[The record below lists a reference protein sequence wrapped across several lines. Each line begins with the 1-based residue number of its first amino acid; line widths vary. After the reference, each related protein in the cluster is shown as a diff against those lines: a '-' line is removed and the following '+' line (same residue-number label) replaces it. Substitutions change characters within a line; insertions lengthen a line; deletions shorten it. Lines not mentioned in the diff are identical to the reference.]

1 VTSHPLAE
9 RYDGIWDAAAPE
21 VRAGRVSL
29 DDWALRKHEDARRG
43 VTLLARPAPSVAE
56 RLAGLVD
63 ELRAIEPSQYYHPR
77 ADLHFTMLSLF
88 TATADY
94 APYLAHVDDYRA
106 AVEEAIDGVPPF
118 AIDVLGVTLSAGAV
132 LAQGFPRDDTLERL
146 RARLRAALAARG
158 LGATLDQRYRLHTA
172 HVTLV
177 RFVRPLRA
185 PAAFVEALAAARER
199 ALGASRVAP
208 LELVLGDWFSSKE
221 HERAL
226 GAFVL
231 QPSAKGATRGA

>member
-9 RYDGIWDAAAPE
+9 RYDDIWSAGAPE
-21 VRAGRVSL
+21 VRAGRASL

-43 VTLLARPAPSVAE
+43 VTLLARPAPAVAD
-56 RLAGLVD
+56 RLAALVD
-63 ELRAIEPSQYYHPR
+63 ELRAIETAQYYHPR
-77 ADLHFTMLSLF
+77 PDLHFTMLSLF

-94 APYLAHVDDYRA
+94 APHLAHVDEYRA

-118 AIDVLGVTLSAGAV
+118 AIDVRGVTLSTAAV

-146 RARLRAALAARG
+146 RERLRAALAARG
-158 LGATLDQRYRLHTA
+158 LGGTLDQRYRLRTA

-177 RFVRPLRA
+177 RFVRPLRV
-185 PAAFVEALAAARER
+185 PATFVDTLAAARDR
-199 ALGASRVAP
+199 SFGTSCVAP

-226 GAFVL
+226 GAFAL
-231 QPSAKGATRGA
+231 QPSANGATSST